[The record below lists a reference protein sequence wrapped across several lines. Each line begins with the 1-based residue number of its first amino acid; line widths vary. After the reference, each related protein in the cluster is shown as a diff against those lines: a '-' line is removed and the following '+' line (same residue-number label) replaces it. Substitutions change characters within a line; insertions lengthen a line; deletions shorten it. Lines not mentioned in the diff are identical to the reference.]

1 MDRRKFL
8 ASGSAAVGTS
18 LIGTASGCSRFR
30 AVAGNGGDQS
40 WPRRPLTILV
50 PFDVGGSAD
59 RLSRGFAQYMPKY
72 LGQPMTVVDRAG
84 ASGMIGANWLLQQPA
99 DGYTVMMTPATPY
112 IPINI
117 IITNAHFTLD
127 DFTFVN
133 AQWTD
138 YSALIVAKDRP
149 WRTAGELI
157 DAIRANP
164 GKISTGVDFGSVGHI
179 ETLAMLESLNLKP
192 NAVRFVTFDGSGA
205 MHAALAGGQ
214 LDFYI
219 GQSESNLV
227 IRDYVRTLAVFLD
240 HRAPDF
246 PDAPPINDV
255 LKPYNASVPLIAGS
269 VRTFVFPSAFK
280 VKHPVAFAK
289 FVSAYRATLDA
300 PEFKKFLHDNQMAG
314 DWVGE
319 ERTTQTIRDQFEVL
333 SKYKGLLKKS

>member
-1 MDRRKFL
+1 MKRRQFL
-8 ASGSAAVGTS
+8 ACGAAALVS
-18 LIGTASGCSRFR
+18 PLIGTMGGCKRSLSYGSDD
-30 AVAGNGGDQS
+30 AQS
-40 WPRRPLTILV
+40 WPRRPITILV
-50 PFDVGGSAD
+50 PFDVGGAAD

-84 ASGMIGANWLLQQPA
+84 ASGMIGTNWLLQQPA

-117 IITNAHFTLD
+117 IITHANFSLD

-133 AQWTD
+133 GQWTD
-138 YSALIVAKDRP
+138 YSSLIVNKDRP
-149 WRTAGELI
+149 WRTAKELL

-179 ETLAMLESLNLKP
+179 ETLAMLDSLGLKP
-192 NAVRFVTFDGSGA
+192 NALRFVTFDGSGA

-219 GQSESNLV
+219 GQSESNLT
-227 IRDYVRTLAVFLD
+227 IKDYVRTLAVFLD
-240 HRAPDF
+240 HPAPGV
-246 PDAPPINDV
+246 DAPPINDV
-255 LKPYNASVPLIAGS
+255 LKAYNASVPLMAGS
-269 VRTFVFPSAFK
+269 TRTFVFPSAFK
-280 VKHPVAFAK
+280 LKHPAEYAK
-289 FVSAYRATLDA
+289 FVTAYRATLDS

-319 ERTTQTIRDQFEVL
+319 ERTTEMIRQQFEVL
-333 SKYKGLLKKS
+333 KKYKDLLKT

>member
-1 MDRRKFL
+1 MERRKFL
-8 ASGSAAVGTS
+8 TCGAAALGSSLVGVTE
-18 LIGTASGCSRFR
+18 GCRRFGGY
-30 AVAGNGGDQS
+30 AGDGGDQA
-40 WPRRPLTILV
+40 WPRRPITILV

-59 RLSRGFAQYMPKY
+59 RLARGFAQYMPKY

-84 ASGMIGANWLLQQPA
+84 ASGMIGTNWLLQQPA

-117 IITNAHFTLD
+117 IITNAHYTLD

-133 AQWTD
+133 AQWMD

-149 WRTAGELI
+149 WRTAAELI

-179 ETLAMLESLNLKP
+179 ETLAMLESLGLKP
-192 NAVRFVTFDGSGA
+192 NAIRFVTFDGSGA
-205 MHAALAGGQ
+205 MHSALAGGQ
-214 LDFYI
+214 LDFYV
-219 GQSESNLV
+219 GQSEANLV

-240 HRAPDF
+240 HRAPGV
-246 PDAPPINDV
+246 DAPPINDV

-280 VKHPVAFAK
+280 VKRPLEYAK

-300 PEFKKFLHDNQMAG
+300 PDFKKFLHDNQMAG

-319 ERTTQTIRDQFEVL
+319 ARTSQVIREQFEVL
-333 SKYKGLLKKS
+333 SKYKNLLNKS

>member
-1 MDRRKFL
+1 MKRRQFL
-8 ASGSAAVGTS
+8 ACGAAALGSSLTGVMGGCKRSIGSGDDV
-18 LIGTASGCSRFR
+18 
-30 AVAGNGGDQS
+30 QS
-40 WPRRPLTILV
+40 WPRRPITILV
-50 PFDVGGSAD
+50 PFDVGGAAD
-59 RLSRGFAQYMPKY
+59 RLARGFAQHMPKY

-84 ASGMIGANWLLQQPA
+84 ASGMIGTNWLLQQPA

-117 IITNAHFTLD
+117 IITRANFNLD

-149 WRTAGELI
+149 WRTANELI

-179 ETLAMLESLNLKP
+179 ETLAMLESLGLKP
-192 NAVRFVTFDGSGA
+192 NALRFVTFDGSGA

-227 IRDYVRTLAVFLD
+227 IKDYVRTLAVVLD
-240 HRAPDF
+240 HRAPGV
-246 PDAPPINDV
+246 DAPPINEV
-255 LKPYNASVPLIAGS
+255 LKAYNASVPLLAGS
-269 VRTFVFPSAFK
+269 ARTFVFPSAFK
-280 VKHPVAFAK
+280 LKHPAEYAK
-289 FVSAYRATLDA
+289 FVSAYRSTLDS
-300 PEFKKFLHDNQMAG
+300 PDFKKFLHDNQMAG

-319 ERTTQTIRDQFEVL
+319 DRTTQMIRDQFEVL
-333 SKYKGLLKKS
+333 KKYQDLLKS